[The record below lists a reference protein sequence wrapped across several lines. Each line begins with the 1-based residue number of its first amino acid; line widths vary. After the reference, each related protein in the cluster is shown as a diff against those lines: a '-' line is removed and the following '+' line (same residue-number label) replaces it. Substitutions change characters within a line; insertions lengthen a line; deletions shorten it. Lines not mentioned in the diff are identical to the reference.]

1 MVQQVLFIHSAGPQ
15 GEQEGSGGLVQYL
28 RNELGAAYE
37 VRAPAMPNPEDPK
50 YENWKK
56 RLKEEIASLDDGA
69 VLVGHSIGGS
79 ALLKFLSE
87 EELGKSFAKLISVA
101 APFWGIDEEWK
112 LEEFTLAEDFVS
124 RNSLLPDVVL
134 FHSIGDETVPFKHL
148 EKYKENLPSAT
159 VKELS
164 GSDHVFQNGLEEL
177 KEEVRKE

>member
-15 GEQEGSGGLVQYL
+15 GEQEGSWGLVHYL
-28 RNELGAAYE
+28 RNELGTAYE

-56 RLKEEIASLDDGA
+56 RLKEEIASLGDGA

-87 EELGKSFAKLISVA
+87 EEMGKSFAKLISVA
-101 APFWGIDEEWK
+101 APFWGKDEDWQ
-112 LEEFTLAEDFVS
+112 LEDFTLAEDFVS

-134 FHSIGDETVPFKHL
+134 FHSIGDDTVPFKHL
-148 EKYKENLPSAT
+148 EKYMENLPSAT
-159 VKELS
+159 IKQIP
-164 GSDHVFQNGLEEL
+164 GNDHVFQEGLQEL
-177 KEEVRKE
+177 VDEIRRN